1 MMSEEKVTELRGCG
15 GTAMPK
21 EVQMQNTIAQL
32 RANAKS
38 HKKRVDGLREKV
50 SQLTNENEKLKSEKK
65 KATIGE
71 LAKYAVITVLFG
83 FLATTGGICAY
94 GWFMALQALIN

>member
-1 MMSEEKVTELRGCG
+1 MSEEKVTELPVCG
-15 GTAMPK
+15 GTVMPK

-50 SQLTNENEKLKSEKK
+50 SQLTIENNKLKCDK
-65 KATIGE
+65 KATAGE
-71 LAKYAVITVLFG
+71 LIKYALITVLFG

-94 GWFMALQALIN
+94 GWFMAIKVLIN